1 MKPKYSFTI
10 SLHLQITQEAYFMV
24 QLKGINVPVVTP
36 FKNNGINEEGFRTI
50 CNYLIENG
58 VHGII
63 PCGSTGETIN
73 LRLEER
79 KKVAEI
85 AVDEVN
91 RRISVIVGT
100 GDSSTDRAIELTK
113 HAADIG
119 ADAVLVITPFY
130 FKPSQDAIYEYFSEI
145 ASTVDIPILLYMV
158 PKFTSV
164 EIYPETALRLQE
176 YSNIVGIKMSVTDL
190 RKISTMITI
199 AANKNFNVFA
209 GNASIIFA
217 TLMLGGNDVAGA
229 VPATGNIAPQIC
241 SEIYNSFIKGNF
253 EKSRGIQLKILPLD
267 NFITG
272 PYGYGIPAIKEGM
285 NILGLP
291 AGFPRSP
298 LLPIN
303 DEVKNELVNILQSI
317 SLIENQ

>member
-1 MKPKYSFTI
+1 
-10 SLHLQITQEAYFMV
+10 MV

-36 FKNNGINEEGFRTI
+36 FKNNEINEEGFKI
-50 CNYLIENG
+50 IINYLIENG

-85 AVDEVN
+85 AVDEASG
-91 RRISVIVGT
+91 RISVIVGT

-130 FKPSQDAIYEYFSEI
+130 FKPSQEAIYEYFSEI

-158 PKFTSV
+158 PKFTGV

-176 YSNIVGIKMSVTDL
+176 YSNIVGIKMSITDL
-190 RKISTMITI
+190 RRISTMITI
-199 AANKNFNVFA
+199 ASNKNFDVFA

-217 TLMLGGNDVAGA
+217 TLMLGGIGGA
-229 VPATGNIAPQIC
+229 VPATANIAAKLC
-241 SEIYNSFIKGNF
+241 SEIYTFFLDDNI
-253 EKSRGIQLKILPLD
+253 EKSRDLQLKILPLD
-267 NFITG
+267 NFLTG
-272 PYGYGIPAIKEGM
+272 PTGHGIPAIKAGM
-285 NILGLP
+285 EMVGDLP
-291 AGFPRSP
+291 AGYPRSP
-298 LLPIN
+298 LLPIT
-303 DEVKNELVNILQSI
+303 DDIKKELENILQSLG
-317 SLIENQ
+317 LI